1 MIESIKGELLILN
14 LDLIYSLGIIIC
26 LASSG
31 ALPLHCFRQS
41 LNLVRFEINSNPVFG
56 QPSCH
61 RSKDA

>member
-31 ALPLHCFRQS
+31 AHPPYF
-41 LNLVRFEINSNPVFG
+41 
-56 QPSCH
+56 
-61 RSKDA
+61 K